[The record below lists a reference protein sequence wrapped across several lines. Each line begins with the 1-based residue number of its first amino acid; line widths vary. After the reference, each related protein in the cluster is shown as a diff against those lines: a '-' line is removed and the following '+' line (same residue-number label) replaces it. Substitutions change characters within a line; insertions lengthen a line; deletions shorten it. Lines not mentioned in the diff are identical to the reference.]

1 MVLVTKGPV
10 NVKNIDTNNIT
21 DHGHDGVRS
30 GKNDKASES
39 VGEVFLSGFDF
50 GFVASSNDPV
60 NAADNGVEEEG
71 KATNDDEGFPE
82 PRNVKS

>member
-1 MVLVTKGPV
+1 MVLVAKGPV
-10 NVKNIDTNNIT
+10 NIKNIDTNNIT

-30 GKNDKASES
+30 GKNDKAGES

-60 NAADNGVEEEG
+60 DAANNGVKEEG
-71 KATNDDEGFPE
+71 EAANDDEGFPE
-82 PRNVKS
+82 LRNIES